1 MIGPK
6 YFIEKRFDPPSFKFQ
21 LQFLDSQISYNVARG
36 FIGGTVSNFK
46 FTQKYFLV
54 GLMTEIVVYTAYPN
68 LYLWL
73 HHRITQKLK
82 QKSKTTFIT
91 W

>member
-1 MIGPK
+1 MCRGIYLK
-6 YFIEKRFDPPSFKFQ
+6 NLAKKKANVIC
-21 LQFLDSQISYNVARG
+21 QISYYVARG

-91 W
+91 

>member
-6 YFIEKRFDPPSFKFQ
+6 YFIEKRFDPPSFKFR
-21 LQFLDSQISYNVARG
+21 LACQISYYVARG

-91 W
+91 

>member
-1 MIGPK
+1 
-6 YFIEKRFDPPSFKFQ
+6 
-21 LQFLDSQISYNVARG
+21 
-36 FIGGTVSNFK
+36 
-46 FTQKYFLV
+46 
-54 GLMTEIVVYTAYPN
+54 MTEIVVYTAYPN

-91 W
+91 